1 MYDLDILYKDNIK
14 LFHPDQNSTELYG
27 IYLAN
32 KQGYS
37 HKRTNKKWT
46 KKN

>member
-1 MYDLDILYKDNIK
+1 MFDLDILYEDNIK
-14 LFHPDQNSTELYG
+14 LFLDNSKSPELYG
-27 IYLAN
+27 VYLAN

>member
-14 LFHPDQNSTELYG
+14 LFHDKSKSPELYG
-27 IYLAN
+27 VYLAN

>member
-1 MYDLDILYKDNIK
+1 MYISDILYKEYKK
-14 LFHPDQNSTELYG
+14 LFHPNQNSPELYG

>member
-1 MYDLDILYKDNIK
+1 MYELDILYEDNIK
-14 LFHPDQNSTELYG
+14 LFYDNIKSPEFYG
-27 IYLAN
+27 VYLAN

>member
-1 MYDLDILYKDNIK
+1 MYDLENLYKENIK
-14 LFHPDQNSTELYG
+14 LFDFNSKSPEFYG

-46 KKN
+46 KKK

>member
-1 MYDLDILYKDNIK
+1 MYKFDIQKGYKDIFLSNQK
-14 LFHPDQNSTELYG
+14 SPELYG

>member
-14 LFHPDQNSTELYG
+14 LFHLNSNSPELYG